1 MRLLGLLRDCR
12 WVLLV
17 VVIRGVGLV
26 LLGRTLRGLADG
38 RDGMRGSLELCGL
51 RNRCGKRVVRSGTL
65 GR

>member
-26 LLGRTLRGLADG
+26 LLCRTLRGLADG
-38 RDGMRGSLELCGL
+38 RDGMCRSLELGL
-51 RNRCGKRVVRSGTL
+51 RN
-65 GR
+65 